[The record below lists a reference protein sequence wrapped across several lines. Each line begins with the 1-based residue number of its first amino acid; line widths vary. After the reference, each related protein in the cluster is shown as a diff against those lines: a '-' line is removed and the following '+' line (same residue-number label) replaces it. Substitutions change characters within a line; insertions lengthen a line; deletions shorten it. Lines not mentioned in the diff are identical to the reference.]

1 MEKTKRFTLN
11 AVTYIFLTVIG
22 LIVVLPL
29 LYAFFGS
36 LKENMELMTGNN
48 ILPQKITFDNYVY
61 AWKNVHFV
69 QYTKNSLIMS
79 VGVVIGTVV
88 VSTMAGYVFSRLK
101 DLPFLNI
108 IKGVYLAS
116 IFISLGPTTLYPVF
130 KLLTG
135 LRLNNT
141 YFGLIISHVG
151 AQVVNIVLVEG
162 YLNGIPRELD
172 EAASIDGCGFFNTF
186 VRIILPLIRPVIAI
200 IALLAFKHAWNSYLL
215 PSVLTMGNPDMQPLS
230 VAIVAL
236 KSDGKMATMWSVIL
250 AGANISLIPMI
261 VVYCICNKQFISGLT
276 VGGVKG

>member
-1 MEKTKRFTLN
+1 MEKAKNITFK
-11 AVTYIFLTVIG
+11 AVVYIFLTVIG
-22 LIVVLPL
+22 VIVVLPL

-36 LKENMELMTGNN
+36 VKENMELMTGNN

-69 QYTKNSLIMS
+69 KYTKNSLIMS
-79 VGVVIGTVV
+79 VGVVIGTVI
-88 VSTMAGYVFSRLK
+88 VSTMSGYVFSRLK
-101 DLPFLNI
+101 DLPGLNI
-108 IKGVYLAS
+108 IKGMYLAS
-116 IFISLGPTTLYPVF
+116 IFISLGPTKLYPIF

-135 LRLNNT
+135 LQLNNT
-141 YFGLIISHVG
+141 YLGLILSHIG

-162 YLNGIPRELD
+162 YLNGIPRDLD

-186 VRIILPLIRPVIAI
+186 VRIILPLIKPIVAI
-200 IALLAFKHAWNSYLL
+200 IALLAFKQAWNSYLL

-236 KSDGKMATMWSVIL
+236 KSDGEMATMWSVIL

-261 VVYCICNKQFISGLT
+261 VVYCICNKQFVSGLT

>member
-1 MEKTKRFTLN
+1 MEKAKKITLE
-11 AVTYIFLTVIG
+11 AVIYIFLIAIG
-22 LIVVLPL
+22 IIVVLPL

-36 LKENMELMTGNN
+36 VKENMELMTGNN
-48 ILPQKITFDNYVY
+48 ILPQKVTFDNYVY

-69 QYTKNSLIMS
+69 KYTKNSLIMS
-79 VGVVIGTVV
+79 VGVVIGTVI

-101 DLPFLNI
+101 DLPGLNI
-108 IKGVYLAS
+108 IKGMYLAS

-135 LRLNNT
+135 LKLNNT
-141 YFGLIISHVG
+141 YLGLILSHIG

-162 YLNGIPRELD
+162 YLGGIPKELD

-186 VRIILPLIRPVIAI
+186 VRIILPLIKPIIAI
-200 IALLAFKHAWNSYLL
+200 IALLAFKGAWNSYLL

-250 AGANISLIPMI
+250 AGANISLVPMI
-261 VVYCICNKQFISGLT
+261 IVYCICNKQFVSGLT

>member
-1 MEKTKRFTLN
+1 MEKAKKITLE
-11 AVTYIFLTVIG
+11 AVIYIFLIAIG
-22 LIVVLPL
+22 IIVVLPL

-36 LKENMELMTGNN
+36 VKENMELMTGNN
-48 ILPQKITFDNYVY
+48 ILPQKVTFDNYVY

-69 QYTKNSLIMS
+69 KYTKNSLIMS
-79 VGVVIGTVV
+79 VGVVIGTVI

-101 DLPFLNI
+101 DLPGLNI
-108 IKGVYLAS
+108 IKGMYLAS

-135 LRLNNT
+135 LKLNNT
-141 YFGLIISHVG
+141 YLGLILSHIG

-162 YLNGIPRELD
+162 YLGGIPRELD

-186 VRIILPLIRPVIAI
+186 VRIILPLIKPIIAI
-200 IALLAFKHAWNSYLL
+200 IALLAFKGAWNSYLL

-261 VVYCICNKQFISGLT
+261 IVYCICNKQFVSGLT